1 MADGGAIRLGPGVTL
16 TFDRG
21 FMAPPHQVFSDATEA
36 RSRIVFNSTA
46 QSHGHP
52 EWWGARGGDP
62 GVDCAPALAMCVEAC
77 AVTRLQA
84 CDYWI
89 GSTWKIQLNGRVVE
103 GVNGDADGA
112 EPITRILTNSPS
124 IDMVLVGPDE
134 QPTPGSMRGFVGF
147 IRLKHL
153 TVARATAPDAPPTG
167 VTPGGPCGV
176 RLQWVNISSLE
187 DIWCKESTN
196 GFYIR
201 GTVYCKLC
209 GCHAFRSTASRR
221 AGNDYFAGFL
231 QDNSPKAGLNSGN
244 ASLYYDS
251 CGVSGG
257 FQGMSTSYGI
267 LTIGGFT
274 DTFIDKMETSG
285 IQQGLVFN
293 GAAQGVEYPSENL
306 MVTNCVIDTPV
317 VGLRVTA
324 PGSQRTAVTVSGCYF
339 GIALP
344 SAQAGILIDHC
355 SGAVTLTGNQLI
367 SSQAAPAAV
376 GLAIRDSDGVCAQGN
391 IYTDLAN
398 PIVLERANNCR
409 LGDTVNVSRP
419 GLGGSAAV
427 SLASSNRNIVDCVV
441 HGAPPAYGAGASLRA
456 SSFNEVR
463 CTGLDPAALR
473 GGAARKLVADGAEI
487 RTAGAF
493 GRGNL
498 ATGIMD

>member
-1 MADGGAIRLGPGVTL
+1 MTELTRQPSVLSRRGLVAMTSSSFAATAGPGDATTETGRRLAFFPDYAALRSYDGPPLHAAILLGAGASGDGGAGLFIWDRTDRWQDNGVTCLADRVGRRYQRPHSGPIDVRWAGARCDGYSDDSAAVLTAARAGPIAFTTGTCFIGRSITVAAPAMADGGAIRLGPGVTL

-244 ASLYYDS
+244 ASLYYAS

-324 PGSQRTAVTVSGCYF
+324 VRICPDCAGS
-339 GIALP
+339 
-344 SAQAGILIDHC
+344 
-355 SGAVTLTGNQLI
+355 
-367 SSQAAPAAV
+367 
-376 GLAIRDSDGVCAQGN
+376 
-391 IYTDLAN
+391 
-398 PIVLERANNCR
+398 
-409 LGDTVNVSRP
+409 
-419 GLGGSAAV
+419 
-427 SLASSNRNIVDCVV
+427 
-441 HGAPPAYGAGASLRA
+441 
-456 SSFNEVR
+456 
-463 CTGLDPAALR
+463 
-473 GGAARKLVADGAEI
+473 
-487 RTAGAF
+487 
-493 GRGNL
+493 
-498 ATGIMD
+498 